1 MNTISDLV
9 VQCANAE
16 LNIKRGQVI
25 WCRTF
30 FETSELT
37 VELDEDGIPED
48 RRWRLLAAE
57 TTG

>member
-16 LNIKRGQVI
+16 LNMSGQKRA
-25 WCRTF
+25 CLTF